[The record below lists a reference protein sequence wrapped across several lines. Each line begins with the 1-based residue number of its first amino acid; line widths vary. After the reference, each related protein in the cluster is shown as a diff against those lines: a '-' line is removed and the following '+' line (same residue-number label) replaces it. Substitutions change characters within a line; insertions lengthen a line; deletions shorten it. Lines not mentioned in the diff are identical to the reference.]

1 MLDTFSTDMSATGY
15 KNQQQANYLKIVNRN
30 LDPQRQ
36 ERYVRG

>member
-15 KNQQQANYLKIVNRN
+15 KNQKQANYLKIVNRN